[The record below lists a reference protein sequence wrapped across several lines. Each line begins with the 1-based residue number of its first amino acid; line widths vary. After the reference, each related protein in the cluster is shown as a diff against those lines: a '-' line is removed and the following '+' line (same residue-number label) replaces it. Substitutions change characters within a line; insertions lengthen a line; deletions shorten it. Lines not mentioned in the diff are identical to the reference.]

1 MKKTSYT
8 TPEIQIS
15 AYYPTAFIA
24 LSWSDEETT
33 DEALTP
39 ERGGSSSDEWEDFWD
54 SRE

>member
-15 AYYPTAFIA
+15 AYTPTAFIA
-24 LSWSDEETT
+24 LSWSDEET

-39 ERGGSSSDEWEDFWD
+39 DRGNNNSDDWEDFWEG
-54 SRE
+54 RE